1 MLELIGHGVKI
12 EKYIISPPVNRRKS
26 SPVQGGWSLIRR
38 FLMKLRDFDSLMRHR
53 FMDANLPPFL
63 PFPPFPLAAPPSA
76 LRSSVFWSRRKKKY
90 KGKEIDN
97 RCVLWQSLS
106 QLASGPLAIFILH
119 ARLSNDDFL
128 DPFLFSTVFAKK
140 YAFKWSM
147 LTKEEEKK
155 YIFLLPSLSAQFQ
168 SFRMISLFELCSKKE
183 KEVGSLLILFY
194 GSIFQRSFRR
204 SWSIRKAEWLHF
216 SKIHFCHG

>member
-38 FLMKLRDFDSLMRHR
+38 FLMKLRDFDFLMRHR

-168 SFRMISLFELCSKKE
+168 SFRMISLFELCSKKR
-183 KEVGSLLILFY
+183 K
-194 GSIFQRSFRR
+194 RSGFTFDPFL
-204 SWSIRKAEWLHF
+204 WLHF
-216 SKIHFCHG
+216 SKELPSILIHKESGVAAF